1 MGTGDKKESGAC
13 SGNFWSILEDKLESL
28 GVDLEVKLGSLG
40 MGLQDL
46 EDNLSESI
54 KVVCITPDL
63 GDSVREMGSK
73 PREHTV
79 MVRVD
84 EGTRRKLDAWVET
97 GAVKSRSE
105 AAALFIR
112 EGLHVRNEELSELED
127 ALASVDRAK
136 QRLRAKAKTVFGDQ
150 RTDDGADE

>member
-1 MGTGDKKESGAC
+1 MGAGDNRKSGSG
-13 SGNFWSILEDKLESL
+13 SGNFWTMLEDKLESL
-28 GVDLEVKLGSLG
+28 GVDLEEKLGSLG
-40 MGLQDL
+40 VAL
-46 EDNLSESI
+46 EDIEENMSESI

-73 PREHTV
+73 PRDHTV

-84 EGTRRKLDAWVET
+84 EDTSSKLDAWVET

-127 ALASVDRAK
+127 ALASVERAK
-136 QRLRAKAKTVFGDQ
+136 QRLRAKAKTVFGEEP
-150 RTDDGADE
+150 TDDGAGE